1 MTRSRFKGFLPILM
15 LFVITNSFFFS
26 GKNILARWHADQ
38 DVLIVGNILLFGI
51 TLISFFLAQRGMNHS
66 NPNVFIRAVYASVMI
81 KLFVCM
87 IAAFVYISINKTGL
101 NKPALFTCMGLY
113 LLYTFMEVGA
123 LMKMLKRKSHG

>member
-1 MTRSRFKGFLPILM
+1 
-15 LFVITNSFFFS
+15 
-26 GKNILARWHADQ
+26 
-38 DVLIVGNILLFGI
+38 
-51 TLISFFLAQRGMNHS
+51 
-66 NPNVFIRAVYASVMI
+66 
-81 KLFVCM
+81 M